1 MNRWLTATTSQEV
14 IMAIRAARRNF
25 GRPNFTSLAKA
36 AFVLFGLAVVG
47 YLAVASG
54 GNSRLLS
61 GGTSGPAA
69 ASQTSNTNAST
80 RTTDVQTGGVA
91 TTTVP
96 QGAQRDV
103 DYFPNGYVNQATKI
117 EDPIATF

>member
-1 MNRWLTATTSQEV
+1 
-14 IMAIRAARRNF
+14 MAIHAARRNF
-25 GRPNFTSLAKA
+25 GRHNFRSLAKA

-47 YLAVASG
+47 YFAVASG
-54 GNSRLLS
+54 GNSRLLP
-61 GGTSGPAA
+61 GGTSGRAA

-80 RTTDVQTGGVA
+80 RTADVQTGGVA

-96 QGAQRDV
+96 PGAQRDV